1 MSCSDL
7 NIEGASEA
15 AAPSQTNVYV
25 NPTTTESQYNPAAE
39 VRIKQTVTN
48 EDAGYSKDVRSAF
61 SGLPKVKP
69 QWRDYYMKILIVGE
83 CGQGQQLQCIA
94 DINQQLVAA

>member
-1 MSCSDL
+1 M
-7 NIEGASEA
+7 EPARSEA

-48 EDAGYSKDVRSAF
+48 EDAGYSRDVRSAF

-69 QWRDYYMKILIVGE
+69 QWRDHYMKILVVGE
-83 CGQGQQLQCIA
+83 CGQGKLSF
-94 DINQQLVAA
+94 L